1 MQRTDAPHANKFD
14 VDIDGECL
22 LERDALV
29 PAGLVGAGVH
39 LIREWHLLVVACR
52 QESNLVYHA
61 CEGTS
66 RVRATRESEEADL
79 VARLVCFIQSASH
92 RAYIWKTVLT
102 VLHKERVP
110 LWWKLRSGKVSRTT
124 R

>member
-14 VDIDGECL
+14 IDIDGECL
-22 LERDALV
+22 LERDTLV

-52 QESNLVYHA
+52 QESDLVDHA

-79 VARLVCFIQSASH
+79 VTRLVYTTH
-92 RAYIWKTVLT
+92 RQLT
-102 VLHKERVP
+102 IKGGGGGGEERTILHQERIP
-110 LWWKLRSGKVSRTT
+110 I
-124 R
+124 